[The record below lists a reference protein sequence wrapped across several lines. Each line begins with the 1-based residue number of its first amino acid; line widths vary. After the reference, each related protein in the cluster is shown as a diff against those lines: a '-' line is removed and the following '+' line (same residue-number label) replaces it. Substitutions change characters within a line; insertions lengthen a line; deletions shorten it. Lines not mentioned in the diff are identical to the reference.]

1 MLLKAEALLVEKG
14 RSVSRV
20 ITGNSPDLAALVVG
34 TSYAKGLA
42 YKKKAA
48 VPAEDGGGAGA
59 KEERLFGGAVF
70 LNTDALLLQPDFRL
84 YERAFQEIIAVA
96 QMVRKNGIVFLQTKM
111 PRNKILR
118 FIKAYDFEGFYR
130 YELEQRKAFNN
141 PPYTKLVLFT
151 VPLQNVQKDPG
162 RILAEIQLAAGT
174 LSSSTVDVLGPVE
187 LPYYSKKYHRCI
199 QLLLKS
205 KDRNALH
212 DTARSMLKRLVK
224 IKDAKIVVDVDPLKI

>member
-1 MLLKAEALLVEKG
+1 E
-14 RSVSRV
+14 
-20 ITGNSPDLAALVVG
+20 NSPDLAALVVG

-48 VPAEDGGGAGA
+48 VPEKDGGGAGV

-96 QMVRKNGIVFLQTKM
+96 QMVKKDGTVFLQTKM
-111 PRNKILR
+111 PQNKILR

-141 PPYTKLVLFT
+141 PPYTKLILFT
-151 VPLQNVQKDPG
+151 LPLQNVRKQPG
-162 RILAEIQLAAGT
+162 PILAEIQRAANA
-174 LSSSTVDVLGPVE
+174 LSSSTVDLLGPVE
-187 LPYYSKKYHRCI
+187 LPYHSKKYHRCI

-205 KDRNALH
+205 RDRNALH
-212 DTARSMLKRLVK
+212 DTARSMLKGLVK
-224 IKDAKIVVDVDPLKI
+224 IKGAKIIVEVDPLKI